1 MKTMAWIARD
11 NQRVNVGSGFAQY
24 PSAGALPES
33 AAARFMTHVYQLM
46 AFGLGVTGI
55 VALII
60 SSSQALMHA
69 ILGNPLVIILVVVAQ
84 FGTVI
89 AFQGLARRV
98 SEGALAAMFFIY
110 AALTGVTFAMVFL
123 VYTASSIAGTFFVT
137 AGAFA
142 GLAAYGMITKR
153 DLGPW
158 RSFLFMGLIGVIL
171 ASIVSFFWASS
182 ALNAFITFAGVIVF
196 AGLTAYDTNRLKQI
210 AAMSDLRD
218 ERSRKLALQGALT
231 LYLDFINLF
240 LLLLRFLGNRRND

>member
-1 MKTMAWIARD
+1 MAWIGRD

-24 PSAGALPES
+24 PGVAALPE
-33 AAARFMTHVYQLM
+33 AVGQRFMTHVYQLM

-60 SSSQALMHA
+60 SSSPALMGA
-69 ILGNPLVIILVVVAQ
+69 ILGNPLAVILVVVAQ

-89 AFQGLARRV
+89 AFQALARRV

-110 AALTGVTFAMVFL
+110 AALTGVTFSVIFL
-123 VYTASSIAGTFFVT
+123 VYTTASIAGTFLVT
-137 AGAFA
+137 GGAFA

-171 ASIVSFFWASS
+171 ASIVGVFWGGAR
-182 ALNAFITFAGVIVF
+182 LYWLTTFAGVIVF

-210 AAMSDLRD
+210 AAMTDMRQES
-218 ERSRKLALQGALT
+218 SRKLALQGALT

-240 LLLLRFLGNRRND
+240 LLLLRFFGNRRND